1 MEAAD
6 VTRGTSVTSAVGAL
20 IVVAVVALEVF
31 PWHFAHKHVP
41 EWDSAGFVLVAQKI
55 AASFDS
61 GLLSGLRAMYVERL
75 WRPIIFPSFAAPFF
89 LLTSGDIL
97 ASVTLGLFTST
108 LVAALYVYF
117 LLRDLVGW
125 LRAAV
130 GTTFVI
136 TLAIIANYAHMHF
149 FAEPFWLAATAGTV
163 FHLFRGYTARS
174 RGHFIGAGVCLGVMF
189 AVRPAET
196 IVLAALPVCALLLW
210 GYSSGALTAG
220 DLLKLGAQIGAATAA
235 VILKM
240 FNGNVLLTYVLL
252 AVAVTVVAWH
262 FRRFFVYRPILGFL
276 IVAEAVAVGWN
287 LPSLRMLYDWA
298 YAASFGDWAAFS
310 DQRFRGMSLVGITN
324 ELLQSYSPRMLALIS
339 AVAAVWAAGWRRA
352 NSTEQPRKALAMVG
366 VALLAILPML
376 ILHLLSATSD
386 ERRIMPAM
394 FLLYIGL
401 SALALTPTG
410 LYPGSRLLAVVA
422 LASMQIVSISANG
435 FGIKSPT
442 IDRIQ
447 SYTGTL
453 RDPDPS
459 PDQAI
464 TMIDGIESLGIRSGF
479 VIAYSHCLLGWS
491 SCSASNMRMFEHVAV
506 STIAAQRR
514 LPINVHFFTDLD
526 LSKPETLAEQ
536 IHSRGASYL
545 LVDMF
550 DQSDF
555 SEVNHKNPFYVHTNT
570 FVAFARNG
578 FPPGFFPLGC
588 FTTLGRPICGYAVMP
603 VAAARAKS

>member
-1 MEAAD
+1 M
-6 VTRGTSVTSAVGAL
+6 TGTVGAL
-20 IVVAVVALEVF
+20 IVLAVVALEVF
-31 PWHFAHKHVP
+31 PWHLAHKHVP
-41 EWDSAGFVLVAQKI
+41 EWDSAGFVLVAQKM

-75 WRPIIFPSFAAPFF
+75 WRPIIFPSFVAPFF
-89 LLTSGDIL
+89 LLTSGDIR
-97 ASVTLGLFTST
+97 ASVTLGLFAST

-117 LLRDLVGW
+117 FLRDLVGW

-130 GTTFVI
+130 GTIFVI
-136 TLAIIANYAHMHF
+136 TLAIVANYAHMHF

-174 RGHFIGAGVCLGVMF
+174 RGQFIGAGVCLGLMF

-210 GYSSGALTAG
+210 GCFFSNALSAG
-220 DLLKLGAQIGAATAA
+220 DLLKLGAQIAAATGA
-235 VILKM
+235 VMLKM
-240 FNGNVLLTYVLL
+240 FNGNPLLTYVLL
-252 AVAVTVVAWH
+252 TVAVTVVVWH
-262 FRRFFVYRPILGFL
+262 FRKFFVHKPILGFL
-276 IVAEAVAVGWN
+276 IMAEIVAVGWN

-310 DQRFRGMSLVGITN
+310 DQRFSGMSLVGITN

-339 AVAAVWAAGWRRA
+339 AVAAVWATGWRQA
-352 NSTEQPRKALAMVG
+352 SFTEQPRKALAIVG
-366 VALLAILPML
+366 VALLAIVPML
-376 ILHLLSATSD
+376 ILHLMSGTSD
-386 ERRIMPAM
+386 ERRIMPGM
-394 FLLYIGL
+394 FLLYTGL
-401 SALALTPTG
+401 SALALMPKG
-410 LYPGSRLLAVVA
+410 LYPGYRLLAVAV

-453 RDPDPS
+453 RDPDAS

-464 TMIDGIESLGIRSGF
+464 TMLDGIESLGIRSGF

-536 IHSRGASYL
+536 IHSRGANYL

-555 SEVNHKNPFYVHTNT
+555 AEVNHKNPFYVHTSV

-603 VAAARAKS
+603 IAAERAKS